1 MSSLLQRLA
10 NDYPQFR
17 FVQSD
22 RARWNA
28 SEQTIYY
35 TDDQP
40 QTLHELGHALLG
52 HNTYRQDVELIQIER
67 AAWVKAQQLAP
78 QYGLSIDDDTVEE
91 ALDSYRDWLHS
102 RSKCP
107 RCHQT
112 GWQGS
117 HDLTYHCPN
126 CQCVWRASDGRQTRM
141 RRIKTKQ

>member
-35 TDDQP
+35 TNDQP

-78 QYGLSIDDDTVEE
+78 QYGLSINDDTVEE
-91 ALDSYRDWLHS
+91 ALDSYRDWLHN

-107 RCHQT
+107 QCHQT
-112 GWQGS
+112 GWQDS

-141 RRIKTKQ
+141 RRIRQ

>member
-1 MSSLLQRLA
+1 MSSLSQQLA

-35 TDDQP
+35 TNDQP

-67 AAWVKAQQLAP
+67 AAWVKAQQLAS
-78 QYGLSIDDDTVEE
+78 QYGLSINDDTVEE
-91 ALDSYRDWLHS
+91 ALDSYRDWLHN

-112 GWQGS
+112 GWQDS

-141 RRIKTKQ
+141 RRIRQ

>member
-1 MSSLLQRLA
+1 MSSLSQQLA

-35 TDDQP
+35 TNDQP

-78 QYGLSIDDDTVEE
+78 QYGLSINDDTVEE
-91 ALDSYRDWLHS
+91 ALDSYRDWLHN

-112 GWQGS
+112 GWQDS

-141 RRIKTKQ
+141 RRIRQ

>member
-10 NDYPQFR
+10 NDYPQFQ

-35 TDDQP
+35 TNDQP

-78 QYGLSIDDDTVEE
+78 RYGLSIDNDTVEE

-107 RCHQT
+107 RCRQT
-112 GWQGS
+112 GWQDS

-126 CQCVWRASDGRQTRM
+126 CQCVWRASGGRQTRM
-141 RRIKTKQ
+141 RRIRQ

>member
-22 RARWNA
+22 RARWSA

-35 TDDQP
+35 TDDQL

-78 QYGLSIDDDTVEE
+78 QYGLSIDNDTVEE

-112 GWQGS
+112 GWQDS

-126 CQCVWRASDGRQTRM
+126 CQCVWRASDGRRARM
-141 RRIKTKQ
+141 RRIRQ

>member
-10 NDYPQFR
+10 NDYPQFQ

-35 TDDQP
+35 ANDQP

-78 QYGLSIDDDTVEE
+78 RYGLSIDNDTVEE

-107 RCHQT
+107 RCRQT
-112 GWQGS
+112 GWQDS

-141 RRIKTKQ
+141 RRIRQ

>member
-17 FVQSD
+17 FIQSD
-22 RARWNA
+22 RARWSA

-35 TDDQP
+35 TDDQL

-78 QYGLSIDDDTVEE
+78 QYGLSINDDTVEE
-91 ALDSYRDWLHS
+91 ALDSYRDWLHN

-112 GWQGS
+112 GWQDS

-141 RRIKTKQ
+141 RRIRQ

>member
-1 MSSLLQRLA
+1 MSSLSQQLA

-35 TDDQP
+35 TNDQP

-78 QYGLSIDDDTVEE
+78 RYGLSIDNDTVEE
-91 ALDSYRDWLHS
+91 ALDSYRDWLHN

-112 GWQGS
+112 GWQDS

-141 RRIKTKQ
+141 RRIRQ

>member
-35 TDDQP
+35 TNDQP

-78 QYGLSIDDDTVEE
+78 QYGLSINDDTVEE
-91 ALDSYRDWLHS
+91 ALDSYRDWLHN

-112 GWQGS
+112 GWQDS

-141 RRIKTKQ
+141 RRIRQ

>member
-1 MSSLLQRLA
+1 MSSLSLRLA

-35 TDDQP
+35 TNDQP

-107 RCHQT
+107 RCRQT
-112 GWQGS
+112 GWQDS

-141 RRIKTKQ
+141 RRIRQ

>member
-1 MSSLLQRLA
+1 MSSLSQQLA

-35 TDDQP
+35 TNDQP

-78 QYGLSIDDDTVEE
+78 QYGLSINDDTVEE
-91 ALDSYRDWLHS
+91 ALDSYRDWLHN

-112 GWQGS
+112 GWQDS

-126 CQCVWRASDGRQTRM
+126 CQCVWLASDGRQTRM
-141 RRIKTKQ
+141 RRIRQ

>member
-10 NDYPQFR
+10 NDYPQFQ

-22 RARWNA
+22 RARWSA

-35 TDDQP
+35 TGDQL

-78 QYGLSIDDDTVEE
+78 QYGLSINDDTVEE

-112 GWQGS
+112 GWQDS

-126 CQCVWRASDGRQTRM
+126 CQCVWRASDGRQARM
-141 RRIKTKQ
+141 RRIKAK

>member
-10 NDYPQFR
+10 NDYPQFQ

-35 TDDQP
+35 TNDQP

-78 QYGLSIDDDTVEE
+78 RYGLSIDNDTVEE

-107 RCHQT
+107 RCRQT
-112 GWQGS
+112 GWQDS

-141 RRIKTKQ
+141 RRIRQ